1 MPGRGEAKQAGGSL
15 GALASESPPA
25 RAPARAQLVL
35 LLGALS
41 AFGPISL
48 DTYLPGLPELSA
60 DLGASASATQL
71 TLTTCLIGLALGQV
85 IAGPLSDA
93 FGRRGPLLA
102 GLVAFALASLACAA
116 APDVWTLAAARLVQG
131 AAGAAGIVIGR
142 AVVRDLHEGA
152 AMARFLALVLVVNGV
167 APIVAPIAGAALL
180 HVTDWRGVF
189 LALAGIGVG
198 LLAWTAATLRETL
211 PLALRHRGGLAATLR
226 VFARLLSDRRF
237 LGYVLSCG
245 FVFAAMFAYIA
256 GSPFVLQ
263 DVYGVSQQGFSFAFG
278 VNAAGIMAASWFGGR
293 IVERVGPAT
302 VFAGGLAL
310 QALGAAGLLLVAL
323 ADGPLAAVLVC
334 LFCVVASIGL
344 VFPSATTLALA
355 GHPGSAGSASGL
367 LGVCQYLFGAV
378 AAPLVGLGG
387 GDTALP
393 MAIAIAACTLA
404 AVAAYRLLVG
414 RATAAVA

>member
-1 MPGRGEAKQAGGSL
+1 MTSGS
-15 GALASESPPA
+15 PQA
-25 RAPARAQLVL
+25 RAPSRAQLVL

-41 AFGPISL
+41 AFGPISM
-48 DTYLPGLPELSA
+48 DTYLPGLPQLSA
-60 DLGASASATQL
+60 DIGASAAATQL

-93 FGRRGPLLA
+93 FGRRRPLLA
-102 GLVAFALASLACAA
+102 GLALFALASLLCAV

-180 HVTDWRGVF
+180 HVTDWRGIFGV
-189 LALAGIGVG
+189 LAGIGAA
-198 LLAWTAATLRETL
+198 LLLWTAAMLRETL

-263 DVYGVSQQGFSFAFG
+263 DIYGVSQEGFGLAFG
-278 VNAAGIMAASWFGGR
+278 VNAAGIMVASWLGGR
-293 IVERVGPAT
+293 IVERVGPTA
-302 VFAGGLAL
+302 VFVGGLAL
-310 QALGAAGLLLVAL
+310 QALGAAGLLAVAL
-323 ADGPLAAVLVC
+323 ADGPLAGVLVC
-334 LFCVVASIGL
+334 L
-344 VFPSATTLALA
+344 
-355 GHPGSAGSASGL
+355 
-367 LGVCQYLFGAV
+367 
-378 AAPLVGLGG
+378 
-387 GDTALP
+387 
-393 MAIAIAACTLA
+393 
-404 AVAAYRLLVG
+404 LLVVVEHRP
-414 RATAAVA
+414 RAPERHDARARRPSR